1 MSSARRTEDPTVM
14 EPAEP
19 NKADEQPDH
28 AANAQWLKD
37 NPAAM
42 PQVGAGRW
50 AVYDRAGHLR
60 GHLVGDGPT
69 RDTRFKAVTA
79 TNERTPPGD
88 PPAGYGIT
96 LHDAGACLLDTGAV
110 AGGLDEKAGD

>member
-1 MSSARRTEDPTVM
+1 MSSARSTEDHDVM

-19 NKADEQPDH
+19 DETDKRPDH

-69 RDTRFKAVTA
+69 RDTRFKAITVTS
-79 TNERTPPGD
+79 ESTPPIDAPG
-88 PPAGYGIT
+88 GYGIT
-96 LHDAGACLLDTGAV
+96 LHDAGAHLLD
-110 AGGLDEKAGD
+110 AGVGGRQLDAGAGD